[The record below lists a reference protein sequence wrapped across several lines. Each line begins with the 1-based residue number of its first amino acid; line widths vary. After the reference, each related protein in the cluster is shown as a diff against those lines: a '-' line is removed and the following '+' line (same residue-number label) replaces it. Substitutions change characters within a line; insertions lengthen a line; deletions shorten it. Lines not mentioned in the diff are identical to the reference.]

1 MLVWSRACQGHGGAL
16 DIDSL
21 RGCVALAALV
31 DNEHSKPIQECSCL
45 FVHTPVAK
53 DSAITTV
60 LERSDIAYTAL
71 LLQSHTAA
79 CCIAY
84 AAYLQALEYLLTF
97 SRAPAPNVPPSTST
111 LTGFQMHDTIASG
124 NTVTNVFD
132 LILTSIYDK
141 SKTAR
146 LRGWSMASFNEV
158 SQITNQ
164 VILYPL

>member
-1 MLVWSRACQGHGGAL
+1 LPSG
-16 DIDSL
+16 
-21 RGCVALAALV
+21 
-31 DNEHSKPIQECSCL
+31 
-45 FVHTPVAK
+45 
-53 DSAITTV
+53 
-60 LERSDIAYTAL
+60 
-71 LLQSHTAA
+71 TAA
-79 CCIAY
+79 CCVAC
-84 AAYLQALEYLLTF
+84 LQALEYLLTF
-97 SRAPAPNVPPSTST
+97 SRASAPNVPPSTST